1 MTDPP
6 DREIFGRDREISELL
21 ALLTD
26 TATLG
31 VVLSGGPGI
40 GKTRLARAVA
50 SAYASVS
57 GAETIGFDGSAYE
70 DPGAALIRLVARLR
84 ERPRAARDGGPG
96 GVGAPPLILVEG
108 LVEGLAEADHGGV
121 PAAVAR
127 AGVRLI
133 VTAREPLAAAS
144 SAGFAAR
151 TVGPLP
157 VPFDCS
163 ALDLDS
169 MCRIPS
175 VRLYVASLRALNPAF
190 RVQHDNQE
198 AVARTCA
205 ELRGIPGALVL
216 AARIA
221 ALEGPEVLWAAL
233 DGRFDPGPEGP
244 PGAGGDSGS
253 LARLLDAYGGPA
265 PATPS
270 SRATPSPRAAAT
282 DPDASVRAR
291 RHPELGDAERRLL
304 ACSRLFSGGA
314 GPEALRRIAGVPLNA
329 FPAALET
336 LLGRHLLSVSALP
349 SGRLDGFTRTRLHI
363 PFEPSVP
370 TAGPDSAPAPAHDN
384 PRLSHARY
392 YAELARTA
400 ARRIA
405 EGDQYAGITAFRS
418 EERNIR
424 CALDTLIGVGAADE
438 ATALVDHART
448 YWYASGAPF
457 TWAERLTAL
466 PETPADTPRRTRLNL
481 LLAEA
486 AIRAGEPE
494 AALALL
500 GQADADRAAVV
511 GRAERGDEA
520 ADDAEEALLAARLLH
535 LRGIAEAPHRP
546 GEALAALHTAV
557 AGHRSHIGD
566 GHALH
571 RVMLDASL
579 AEFLHGS
586 PAKAMALAVE
596 ALSGAIRRRDVL
608 VSGTALLQLSVF
620 AAARGREAEA
630 DGYFDRAV
638 AGLRTLG
645 APAVLG
651 ALLSVL
657 GTPLLPRTTARA
669 ADVVRC
675 LGACHAARGAGGLL
689 DEPGYPDFTVGRLEG
704 HMRRHLGERGFL
716 AALSDGA
723 GTPLPDLVKEFAA
736 RCGRLQPAPD
746 PDPGRNPNVTR
757 NRNVTPDPLMSATS
771 DRDAATPTNRSLAT
785 ARPEPRASAKPHPRP
800 DRTAHPYAGPPD
812 ADGPTL
818 PPAPGC
824 GGPLPGDPLTPR
836 QSQVS
841 ALITLGLSNKQIAR
855 RLQISEWTVVN
866 HIRETMRK
874 LGCSSRVEIANWV
887 HHTTDASAL
896 SPSAPAP
903 TRVPAPAPG

>member
-26 TATLG
+26 TATPG
-31 VVLSGGPGI
+31 VVLSGGSGI

-50 SAYASVS
+50 SAYASAS
-57 GAETIGFDGSAYE
+57 GAETFRFDGSAHE
-70 DPGAALIRLVARLR
+70 DPGAELFRLVERLR
-84 ERPRAARDGGPG
+84 ERPSAARDGGPG
-96 GVGAPPLILVEG
+96 GTGAPPLVLA
-108 LVEGLAEADHGGV
+108 EGLAPAGHGGL
-121 PAAVAR
+121 PTAVAR
-127 AGVRLI
+127 TGVRLI
-133 VTAREPLAAAS
+133 VTAREPLAAAAAAA
-144 SAGFAAR
+144 SAGFASR

-157 VPFDCS
+157 VPLDCS
-163 ALDLDS
+163 ALDLDG

-175 VRLYVASLRALNPAF
+175 VRLYVASVRALNPAF
-190 RVQHDNQE
+190 RVQHHNQE

-233 DGRFDPGPEGP
+233 DGRFDPGPEG
-244 PGAGGDSGS
+244 AALAVGDSGS

-265 PATPS
+265 PATASARVTASAP
-270 SRATPSPRAAAT
+270 ATAT
-282 DPDASVRAR
+282 DPGPSVRAR
-291 RHPELGDAERRLL
+291 RHPELGDTERRLL

-363 PFEPSVP
+363 PFEPSAP
-370 TAGPDSAPAPAHDN
+370 AAGPHSAPALDN

-392 YAELARTA
+392 YAELARAA

-424 CALDTLIGVGAADE
+424 CALDTLIGAGAADE
-438 ATALVDHART
+438 AIALVDQART

-466 PETPADTPRRTRLNL
+466 PEAPADTPRRARLNL

-500 GQADADRAAVV
+500 GQADADRAAADEGGAV
-511 GRAERGDEA
+511 GDPEG
-520 ADDAEEALLAARLLH
+520 ALLAARLLH

-546 GEALAALHTAV
+546 REALAALHTAV
-557 AGHRSHIGD
+557 AAYRSHTGD
-566 GHALH
+566 RHAAH

-586 PAKAMALAVE
+586 LAKATSLAVE
-596 ALSGAIRRRDVL
+596 ALSGATRRRDAL
-608 VSGTALLQLSVF
+608 ASGTALLQLSVF

-630 DGYFDRAV
+630 DGYFDRALG
-638 AGLRTLG
+638 GLRTLG
-645 APAVLG
+645 AAAVLG

-657 GTPLLPRTTARA
+657 GTPLLPRTAARA

-675 LGACHAARGAGGLL
+675 LGGCHAARGVGGLL
-689 DEPGYPDFTVGRLEG
+689 DEAAYPDFTIGRLEG
-704 HMRRHLGERGFL
+704 HMRRHLGEQGVL
-716 AALSDGA
+716 AALTDGA
-723 GTPLPDLVKEFAA
+723 GTPLPVLVKEFAA
-736 RCGRLQPAPD
+736 RRGLLRPD
-746 PDPGRNPNVTR
+746 PDPDPDRNTQNA
-757 NRNVTPDPLMSATS
+757 TPDRS
-771 DRDAATPTNRSLAT
+771 DPDPRHSVDPRS
-785 ARPEPRASAKPHPRP
+785 RP
-800 DRTAHPYAGPPD
+800 DPGPRSGRTPHPYAGPPA
-812 ADGPTL
+812 ADRP
-818 PPAPGC
+818 PPALGC

-887 HHTTDASAL
+887 HHTTDASGL

-903 TRVPAPAPG
+903 TPVPAPAPG

>member
-50 SAYASVS
+50 SAYASAS

-70 DPGAALIRLVARLR
+70 NPGAELIRLAARLR

-96 GVGAPPLILVEG
+96 GVGAPPLILA
-108 LVEGLAEADHGGV
+108 EGLAAADHGGV
-121 PAAVAR
+121 PGAAAR

-133 VTAREPLAAAS
+133 VTAREPLAAAAAAS
-144 SAGFAAR
+144 SAGFAVR

-175 VRLYVASLRALNPAF
+175 VRLYVTSLRALNPAF

-233 DGRFDPGPEGP
+233 DGRFDPGPEGLA
-244 PGAGGDSGS
+244 GAGGDSGS

-265 PATPS
+265 PAT
-270 SRATPSPRAAAT
+270 ASPRAAAT
-282 DPDASVRAR
+282 DPDASLRAR
-291 RHPELGDAERRLL
+291 RHAEAGDAEAGDAELGDAERRLL
-304 ACSRLFSGGA
+304 GCSRLFSGGA

-363 PFEPSVP
+363 PFEPAVP
-370 TAGPDSAPAPAHDN
+370 TAGPDSVPAHHN
-384 PRLSHARY
+384 SRLSHARY
-392 YAELARTA
+392 YAELARAA

-405 EGDQYAGITAFRS
+405 EGDQYAGMTAFRS

-424 CALDTLIGVGAADE
+424 CALDTLIGIGAADE
-438 ATALVDHART
+438 AIALVDHART

-466 PETPADTPRRTRLNL
+466 PEAPADTPRRTRLNL

-500 GQADADRAAVV
+500 GQADADRADAV
-511 GRAERGDEA
+511 GREERGDEVGA
-520 ADDAEEALLAARLLH
+520 AEEALQAARLLH

-546 GEALAALHTAV
+546 REALAALHAAV

-586 PAKAMALAVE
+586 PAKATALAVE
-596 ALSGAIRRRDVL
+596 ALSGATRRRDTL

-630 DGYFDRAV
+630 DSYFDRAV

-657 GTPLLPRTTARA
+657 GTPLLARTAARA

-704 HMRRHLGERGFL
+704 RMRRQLGERGFL

-736 RCGRLQPAPD
+736 RCGRLQPEPEPD
-746 PDPGRNPNVTR
+746 GAPGRNPNLTR
-757 NRNVTPDPLMSATS
+757 DSSLTRDPLMSATS
-771 DRDAATPTNRSLAT
+771 DRSVTT
-785 ARPEPRASAKPHPRP
+785 ARPEPRASAKPRPRP
-800 DRTAHPYAGPPD
+800 DRTAHPYARPLD
-812 ADGPTL
+812 ADRP
-818 PPAPGC
+818 PPALGC

-903 TRVPAPAPG
+903 TPVPAPAPG

>member
-26 TATLG
+26 TATPG

-50 SAYASVS
+50 AAYASAS

-70 DPGAALIRLVARLR
+70 DPGAELIRFIERLR
-84 ERPRAARDGGPG
+84 ERPRAARDGGSGGPG
-96 GVGAPPLILVEG
+96 EPPLILA
-108 LVEGLAEADHGGV
+108 EGLAPAGHAGV

-127 AGVRLI
+127 TGVRLI
-133 VTAREPLAAAS
+133 VTAREPLAAAAAAS
-144 SAGFAAR
+144 SAGFAVR

-157 VPFDCS
+157 VPLDCS
-163 ALDLDS
+163 ALDLDG

-175 VRLYVASLRALNPAF
+175 VRLYVASVRALNPAF
-190 RVQHDNQE
+190 RVQYHNQE

-205 ELRGIPGALVL
+205 ELRGIPGALLL

-244 PGAGGDSGS
+244 AGAVGDSGS

-265 PATPS
+265 
-270 SRATPSPRAAAT
+270 RATAPPRAPAM
-282 DPDASVRAR
+282 DPGASVRAR
-291 RHPELGDAERRLL
+291 HHPPLGDAERRLL
-304 ACSRLFSGGA
+304 ACARLFSGGA
-314 GPEALRRIAGVPLNA
+314 GPEALRRIAGVSLNA
-329 FPAALET
+329 FPTALES
-336 LLGRHLLSVSALP
+336 LLGHHLLSVSALP

-363 PFEPSVP
+363 PFESSAPA
-370 TAGPDSAPAPAHDN
+370 AGPDCAPAADDL
-384 PRLSHARY
+384 RLAHARY

-405 EGDQYAGITAFRS
+405 EGDQHAGLTAFRS

-438 ATALVDHART
+438 AIALVDHART
-448 YWYASGAPF
+448 YWYASGTPF
-457 TWAERLTAL
+457 TWAELLTTW
-466 PETPADTPRRTRLNL
+466 PEAPAGTPRSIRLNL

-500 GQADADRAAVV
+500 GRAEAARAETEARDEAGAAAVDPE
-511 GRAERGDEA
+511 G
-520 ADDAEEALLAARLLH
+520 ALLAARLLH

-546 GEALAALHTAV
+546 REALAALHTAV
-557 AGHRSHIGD
+557 GAHRSYTGD
-566 GHALH
+566 GHAAH

-586 PAKAMALAVE
+586 LPKATALAVE
-596 ALSGAIRRRDVL
+596 ALSGATRRRDAL

-620 AAARGREAEA
+620 AAARGRAAEA

-645 APAVLG
+645 AAAVLG

-657 GTPLLPRTTARA
+657 GTPLLPRTAARA

-675 LGACHAARGAGGLL
+675 LGGCHAARGVGGLL
-689 DEPGYPDFTVGRLEG
+689 DEPAYPDFTVGRLEG
-704 HMRRHLGERGFL
+704 HLRRHLGERGFL
-716 AALSDGA
+716 AALSEGA
-723 GTPLPDLVKEFAA
+723 GTPLADLVKEFAA
-736 RCGRLQPAPD
+736 RLGLFRPDPD
-746 PDPGRNPNVTR
+746 PDPGPDRNPGMPPD
-757 NRNVTPDPLMSATS
+757 RNVSAAPGRSPGSRERADP
-771 DRDAATPTNRSLAT
+771 R
-785 ARPEPRASAKPHPRP
+785 PRP
-800 DRTAHPYAGPPD
+800 DPGSPSDPGLRSERGPRPRPDPSPARAPGPYGGPPAVD
-812 ADGPTL
+812 R
-818 PPAPGC
+818 PPPPLGC

-874 LGCSSRVEIANWV
+874 LGCSSRVEIATWV
-887 HHTTDASAL
+887 HHTTDVAAL

-903 TRVPAPAPG
+903 TPVPAPAPG

>member
-26 TATLG
+26 TAPPG

-50 SAYASVS
+50 SAYASAS
-57 GAETIGFDGSAYE
+57 GAETFRFDGSAYE
-70 DPGAALIRLVARLR
+70 DPGAELIRLVERLR
-84 ERPRAARDGGPG
+84 ERPSAARDGGLG
-96 GVGAPPLILVEG
+96 GAGAPPLVLA
-108 LVEGLAEADHGGV
+108 EGLAPAGHEGV

-133 VTAREPLAAAS
+133 VTAREPLAAAA
-144 SAGFAAR
+144 SAGFVNR

-157 VPFDCS
+157 VPLDCS

-175 VRLYVASLRALNPAF
+175 VRLYVASVRALNPAF
-190 RVQHDNQE
+190 RVQHHNQE

-233 DGRFDPGPEGP
+233 DGRFDPGPERP
-244 PGAGGDSGS
+244 AGAGGDSGS

-265 PATPS
+265 PA
-270 SRATPSPRAAAT
+270 APSPRAPAT
-282 DPDASVRAR
+282 DPGASVRDR
-291 RHPELGDAERRLL
+291 HHPELGDAERRLL
-304 ACSRLFSGGA
+304 ACSRIFSGGA

-336 LLGRHLLSVSALP
+336 LLGRRLLSVSALP

-363 PFEPSVP
+363 PFEPSAHG
-370 TAGPDSAPAPAHDN
+370 AGPDSATAPDN
-384 PRLSHARY
+384 PRLAHARY

-418 EERNIR
+418 EERNIG
-424 CALDTLIGVGAADE
+424 CALDTLIGLGAADE
-438 ATALVDHART
+438 AIALVDHART

-457 TWAERLTAL
+457 TWADQLTAL
-466 PETPADTPRRTRLNL
+466 PEAPVGTPRRTRLNL

-494 AALALL
+494 AALTLL
-500 GQADADRAAVV
+500 GTEGQRGKMAGAAEDPE
-511 GRAERGDEA
+511 G
-520 ADDAEEALLAARLLH
+520 ALLAARSLH
-535 LRGIAEAPHRP
+535 LRGLAEAPHRP
-546 GEALAALHTAV
+546 GEALAALRTAV
-557 AGHRSHIGD
+557 AGHRSHTGE

-586 PAKAMALAVE
+586 LAQATALAVE
-596 ALSGAIRRRDVL
+596 ALTGATRRRDTL

-651 ALLSVL
+651 ALLAVL
-657 GTPLLPRTTARA
+657 GTPLLPRTAARA

-675 LGACHAARGAGGLL
+675 LGGCHAARGADGLL

-704 HMRRHLGERGFL
+704 HMRRHLGERAFL

-736 RCGRLQPAPD
+736 RRALLRPGPDADPDRNPGMSRSSLRPAAHD
-746 PDPGRNPNVTR
+746 RSTAATPDPGGPGPRGP
-757 NRNVTPDPLMSATS
+757 
-771 DRDAATPTNRSLAT
+771 AAPRS
-785 ARPEPRASAKPHPRP
+785 RP
-800 DRTAHPYAGPPD
+800 DLPARAYAGPPD
-812 ADGPTL
+812 GDR
-818 PPAPGC
+818 PPPVLGC
-824 GGPLPGDPLTPR
+824 GGPLRGDPLTPR

-874 LGCSSRVEIANWV
+874 LGCSSRVEIATWV

-903 TRVPAPAPG
+903 TPVPAPAPG